1 MSNFWSIE
9 LIMIDHKLKYLAP
22 AAAFTTLFLVGCGDE
37 DEVYQT
43 ITEELK

>member
-1 MSNFWSIE
+1 M
-9 LIMIDHKLKYLAP
+9 LDHKLKYVAP
-22 AAAFTTLFLVGCGDE
+22 AFSTLFLVSCGDE